1 MEFKGDLDLEVYNY
15 ICEPVIVVDEKD
27 KIKWANTSALKLCKV
42 SGIEIIEDLRLDRI
56 ISFYNFEDKLFQP
69 RKIEKIN
76 SITKVKAIAM
86 VNEVKREYFLVVKGI
101 FLNDKK
107 YTFLLLN
114 PKIENDNNEDNANS
128 LVLKEKSNLNFL
140 GEHETHITNAIFG
153 ATPTGIVIEKNKKI
167 VYINSSSKKIFGY
180 KNYLGSSFYE
190 SIGVNFVEESIY
202 FDEEAKNEGNINII
216 ERKFI
221 NDEEKEIFCEIC
233 PISFIKKD
241 ILYNVY
247 LIRDIT
253 DKVRAQK
260 ALKRNHDNY
269 VTLLKALPFGVAIYK
284 DNKILLANEIH
295 KTNFGYKNREEL
307 NKKRIW
313 EAVHPNYSDIVR
325 NMYYNSYSNNCFYD
339 FKEIKAINS
348 EGKCIDIE
356 IAITVMNVD
365 NNKSMV
371 VMSREITEKK
381 KAEINKLKL
390 EQAIKYDKLKTEF
403 ISNMSHELKTPLNI
417 ILSTIQVMEYTYR
430 NSEDLHLK
438 KYLDLTKVNGY
449 RLLRLIN
456 NLIDVTRIDVGN
468 LKMNF
473 ANYDIVKIVEDI
485 TMAAVEYVESRD
497 MTLVFDTDIEEKIIG
512 IDKVNIERIMLNL
525 LSNAVKF
532 SKEKGNIK
540 VELHDLGEWVQ
551 IKVMDNGIGI
561 PEEKIDSIFDKFVQS
576 EELFTRSHEGSGV
589 GLALVRSIVEN
600 HGGVVYANS
609 IINRGSEFIV
619 ELPNIKSKNQ
629 RNEEDYSN
637 FKENQERV
645 KIEFSD
651 IYK

>member
-1 MEFKGDLDLEVYNY
+1 MEFKGDLELEIYNN
-15 ICEPVIVVDEKD
+15 ICEPVIVIDEMD
-27 KIKWANTSALKLCKV
+27 KIKWANNSALKLCKV
-42 SGIEIIEDLRLDRI
+42 NNIEVIEDLKLDRI

-69 RKIEKIN
+69 RKLEKKN
-76 SITKVKAIAM
+76 SITKVKAIAI
-86 VNEVKREYFLVVKGI
+86 VKDIKKEFFLIIKEI
-101 FLNDKK
+101 FLKDIK
-107 YTFLLLN
+107 YTFLLLT
-114 PKIENDNNEDNANS
+114 PIIEENNDK
-128 LVLKEKSNLNFL
+128 KENINTFIKGESNLNIL
-140 GEHETHITNAIFG
+140 GEYETQITSTIFG
-153 ATPTGIVIEKNKKI
+153 ATPTGIIIEKDQKI
-167 VYINSSSKKIFGY
+167 VYMNSSSKKIFGH
-180 KNYLGSSFYE
+180 KNYIGLNFYE
-190 SIGVNFVEESIY
+190 SIGINFFEENIY
-202 FDEEAKNEGNINII
+202 YDEKTKNEDSINII
-216 ERKFI
+216 ERRFI
-221 NDEEKEIFCEIC
+221 NEDEQEIFCEIC
-233 PISFIKKD
+233 PISFMKKD
-241 ILYNVY
+241 VLYNVY
-247 LIRDIT
+247 LVRNIT
-253 DKVRAQK
+253 DKVKTQK
-260 ALKRNHDNY
+260 ALKRNNDNY

-295 KTNFGYKNREEL
+295 KNNFGYKNNEEL

-313 EAVHPNYSDIVR
+313 EAVHPSYADTVR

-339 FKEIKAINS
+339 FKEIKAVNS
-348 EGKCIDIE
+348 EGKCTDIE

-365 NNKSMV
+365 YNKSMV

-381 KAEINKLKL
+381 KAAINKLKL

-417 ILSTIQVMEYTYR
+417 ILSTIQVMEYTYKD
-430 NSEDLHLK
+430 SEDLHLK
-438 KYLDLTKVNGY
+438 KYMDLTKVNGY

-485 TMAAVEYVESRD
+485 TMAAVEYVESRG

-532 SKEKGNIK
+532 SKENGNIK

-561 PEEKIDSIFDKFVQS
+561 PEEKIDAIFDKFVQS
-576 EELFTRSHEGSGV
+576 EDLFTRSHEGSGV

-600 HGGVVYANS
+600 HGGIVYANS

-629 RNEEDYSN
+629 RSEEDYSN
-637 FKENQERV
+637 LKENQERV